1 VGSESEARQE
11 MVERSIIS
19 GHGRRFK
26 VERRSES
33 ERREMKL
40 RIARVAAEATSLAV
54 ATVGLVIGMTAGTSL
69 RLSPWLQRREG
80 EVETLRSREKKC

>member
-1 VGSESEARQE
+1 MA
-11 MVERSIIS
+11 ERSIIS
-19 GHGRRFK
+19 GHGQRSE

-40 RIARVAAEATSLAV
+40 RIVGVAVGAAGSAV

-69 RLSPWLQRREG
+69 RLSP
-80 EVETLRSREKKC
+80 